1 MKRQLVLGVL
11 VGLGAA
17 SIGLS
22 ALQQPAGGGQ
32 AAPRVVEVEKLKDNL
47 YMMKGGGGNSAVFIM
62 ADGVTVVDTKNPGW
76 GQPLLDKIKSVT
88 DKPVLRIINTHTH
101 GDHVSGN
108 VEFPATVE
116 VVTQEN
122 TAKNMQEMRG
132 ATGIAPPAGGA
143 VNIFKQNN
151 GKGLPKKTFKDK
163 MKIGKGADEVDLYY
177 FGRGHT
183 NGDAW
188 VVFPALG
195 VMHAGDIFSGKNIPL
210 LDANNGGSGVEI
222 GDSLAKAAKS
232 VKGVTQVITGHST
245 VMTMD
250 DLQEYAQ
257 FNTDFKNT
265 VQAGKKAGMTADQVA
280 AAYKIPE
287 KYKGY
292 APPAEARL
300 KANVQ
305 IVFDE
310 TK

>member
-17 SIGLS
+17 SIGLT

-32 AAPRVVEVEKLKDNL
+32 AAPKVVEVEKLKDNL

-62 ADGVTVVDTKNPGW
+62 SSGVTVVDTKNPGW
-76 GQPLLDKIKSVT
+76 GQPLLDKIKTVT
-88 DKPVLRIINTHTH
+88 DKPIVRIINTHTH

-116 VVTQEN
+116 VVTHEN
-122 TAKNMQEMRG
+122 TAKNMQEMKSP
-132 ATGIAPPAGGA
+132 TGITPAPGA
-143 VNIFKQNN
+143 PVNIFKDNN

-163 MKIGKGADEVDLYY
+163 MTIGKGADEVDLYY

-188 VVFPALG
+188 VVFPALR

-210 LDANNGGSGVEI
+210 LDAVNGGSGVQI
-222 GDSLAKAAKS
+222 GDSLMKAANG
-232 VKGVTQVITGHST
+232 VKNVDSIITGHST
-245 VMTMD
+245 VMTVA
-250 DLQEYAQ
+250 DLREYSE

-265 VQAGKKAGMTADQVA
+265 VEAGKKAGKTVDQIA

-287 KYKGY
+287 RFKGY
-292 APPAEARL
+292 AAPAEARL
-300 KANVQ
+300 KNNVQ
-305 IVFDE
+305 IVWDE